1 MIKVNVS
8 SNFVSNTFEVDEST
22 TTVRSVL
29 DQAGIDYNR
38 FQVLLG
44 AQVVTPDK
52 RDKTFVQLGVYEDCF
67 LSSTTK
73 ADSAR
78 I

>member
-8 SNFVSNTFEVDEST
+8 SNFVSNTYEVNEST

-44 AQVVTPDK
+44 AQTVTKAKLDQ
-52 RDKTFVQLGVYEDCF
+52 TFVQLGVYDDCF
-67 LSSTTK
+67 LSTTTK
-73 ADSAR
+73 ADSAC

>member
-44 AQVVTPDK
+44 AQVVT
-52 RDKTFVQLGVYEDCF
+52 
-67 LSSTTK
+67 
-73 ADSAR
+73 ADL
-78 I
+78 

>member
-8 SNFVSNTFEVDEST
+8 SNFVSNTYEVDEST

-44 AQVVTPDK
+44 AQTVTK
-52 RDKTFVQLGVYEDCF
+52 TKLYQTFVQLGVYDDCF
-67 LSSTTK
+67 LSTTTK
-73 ADSAR
+73 ADSAFA
-78 I
+78 

>member
-8 SNFVSNTFEVDEST
+8 SNFVSDTYKVDEST

-44 AQVVTPDK
+44 AQAVTKTKLDQ
-52 RDKTFVQLGVYEDCF
+52 TFVQLGVYDDCF
-67 LSSTTK
+67 LSTTTK

>member
-29 DQAGIDYNR
+29 DQAGVDYNR

-52 RDKTFVQLGVYEDCF
+52 RDKTFVQLGVYDDCF
-67 LSSTTK
+67 LSTTTK
-73 ADSAR
+73 ADSAH